1 MAQGALKGYKGR
13 GVVLHTLKYG
23 ESSMVVHLLTDV
35 AGRQSFIVQGVRSS
49 RGRGSKVALFQ
60 PLFGVEFEGLSSH
73 RGELHRFAEVR
84 SGIVLRRIPFD
95 IRRSTI
101 SLFIAEVLYRL
112 VKESGEHIELFNFVW
127 GSIEALDTIE
137 DGVSNFHLWF
147 LANLSRQ
154 LGFMPSGE
162 YHAGMYFDIVE
173 GQFCRGVALHGAVM
187 QPREAQLLY
196 ELIECD
202 VMQLAEI
209 ELNRE
214 RRVAFL
220 EAILQYYGYHLDAI
234 YSVQSIKILQELF

>member
-1 MAQGALKGYKGR
+1 M
-13 GVVLHTLKYG
+13 LHTLKYG

-35 AGRQSFIVQGVRSS
+35 AGRQSYMVQGVRSS
-49 RGRGSKVALFQ
+49 KSRTSGGRGSKAALFQ
-60 PLFGVEFEGLSSH
+60 PLFGVEFEGLYST
-73 RGELHRFAEVR
+73 RGEMHRFREVR
-84 SGIVLRRIPFD
+84 SGILLRRTPFD
-95 IRRSTI
+95 VRRSTM

-112 VKESGEHIELFNFVW
+112 VKESGEHRELFDFIWSSV
-127 GSIEALDTIE
+127 EALDTIE
-137 DGVSNFHLWF
+137 DGVANFHLWF

-162 YHAGMYFDIVE
+162 YSDGMWFDIVE
-173 GQFCRGVALHGAVM
+173 GQFSRFYPSHGAVL

-202 VMQLAEI
+202 VMQLGEI
-209 ELNRE
+209 KLSRE

-220 EAILQYYGYHLDAI
+220 EGLLKYYGYHLDAI